1 MFDID
6 RWQEIFGS
14 IRSNILR
21 TVLSGFTVALG
32 LYIFIVL
39 FGMGN
44 GLQNAFQE
52 GFTRDAQ
59 NLITI
64 YTGKT
69 NIAYGGLQADRTVTL
84 NNSDYDAI
92 INSHPEKVQYST
104 PRYSTNMLVKYG
116 KESGNYQI
124 SGANQD
130 EVQIENIKLLGTI
143 FIRLVQMIIAPLV
156 FTTLVVGIAKMGDTT
171 MIGRVGGKA
180 MLWFI
185 SASLISLLL
194 GLVLVNWLEP
204 GHVTKLPIQDAN
216 SVSEIINNS
225 KGFSLEDFVKHI
237 VPKSI
242 FEAFATNEVLQIVL
256 FSIMFGIAL
265 SQFSDDYSKPII
277 KALDVTAHAILKM
290 VSYIMWFAPLGVLG
304 AIAAVV
310 STNGFEIFKVY
321 AIYLRDFFFALGI
334 LWLILCIIGYLILG
348 NRLFELLRR
357 IKAPLLIAFST
368 TSSEAVFPKLVE
380 ELERFGCNNRIVS
393 FILPLGYSFNL
404 DGSMMYMTFASIF
417 IAQIYGIEMSIG
429 QQITML
435 LVLMLTS
442 KGIAGVPRA
451 SLVIIVATCS
461 MFGIPPE
468 GIALILPIDHFC
480 DMGRS
485 MTNVLGNALA
495 TSAVSKWEGQLDHHG
510 GEL

>member
-1 MFDID
+1 MKGQNKLF
-6 RWQEIFGS
+6 
-14 IRSNILR
+14 
-21 TVLSGFTVALG
+21 
-32 LYIFIVL
+32 IFIIIALVL
-39 FGMGN
+39 GVIMG
-44 GLQNAFQE
+44 GVVHLQYPESSE
-52 GFTRDAQ
+52 GF
-59 NLITI
+59 
-64 YTGKT
+64 
-69 NIAYGGLQADRTVTL
+69 
-84 NNSDYDAI
+84 
-92 INSHPEKVQYST
+92 
-104 PRYSTNMLVKYG
+104 
-116 KESGNYQI
+116 
-124 SGANQD
+124 AN
-130 EVQIENIKLLGTI
+130 NIKLLGTI

-156 FTTLVVGIAKMGDTT
+156 FTTLVVGIAKMSDMK
-171 MIGRVGGKA
+171 MIGRVGTKA

-185 SASLISLLL
+185 TASLVSLFI
-194 GLVLVNWLEP
+194 GLIFVNWLEP
-204 GHVTKLPIQDAN
+204 GHVTQLPIQDA
-216 SVSEIINNS
+216 SSAEELLKTS

-237 VPKSI
+237 IPKSL
-242 FEAFATNEVLQIVL
+242 FEAFATNEVLQIVV
-256 FSIMFGIAL
+256 FSIMFGVAL
-265 SQFSDDYSKPII
+265 ANMGEEYTKPIVR
-277 KALDVTAHAILKM
+277 ALDICAHAILKM
-290 VSYIMWFAPLGVLG
+290 VGYIMWFAPFGVLG

-310 STNGFEIFKVY
+310 ATNGFEIFKVY
-321 AIYLRDFFFALGI
+321 AIYLRDFFFALGV
-334 LWLILCIIGYLILG
+334 LWLVLCLVGYIILG

-357 IKAPLLIAFST
+357 IKEPLLIAFST

-417 IAQIYGIEMSIG
+417 IAQIYGIDMTLG

-451 SLVIIVATCS
+451 SLVIIVATCT

-495 TSAVSKWEGQLDHHG
+495 TSSVSKWEGQLENHG
-510 GEL
+510 GDM

>member
-1 MFDID
+1 MKG
-6 RWQEIFGS
+6 Q
-14 IRSNILR
+14 NK
-21 TVLSGFTVALG
+21 
-32 LYIFIVL
+32 L
-39 FGMGN
+39 F
-44 GLQNAFQE
+44 F
-52 GFTRDAQ
+52 
-59 NLITI
+59 
-64 YTGKT
+64 
-69 NIAYGGLQADRTVTL
+69 
-84 NNSDYDAI
+84 AI
-92 INSHPEKVQYST
+92 IIALVLGVIAGGIVHTSYSDSAET
-104 PRYSTNMLVKYG
+104 FAK
-116 KESGNYQI
+116 
-124 SGANQD
+124 
-130 EVQIENIKLLGTI
+130 NIKLLGTI

-156 FTTLVVGIAKMGDTT
+156 FTTLVVGIAKMSD
-171 MIGRVGGKA
+171 MNMVGRVGGKA

-185 SASLISLLL
+185 TASLVSLLI

-204 GHVTKLPIQDAN
+204 GHVTKLPVQDPSAAAEI
-216 SVSEIINNS
+216 VSNS
-225 KGFSLEDFVKHI
+225 KGFSLEDFVKHVI
-237 VPKSI
+237 PKSL
-242 FEAFATNEVLQIVL
+242 FEAFATNEVLQIVV
-256 FSIMFGIAL
+256 FAVMFGIAL
-265 SQFSDDYSKPII
+265 ASMGEDYVKPII
-277 KALDVTAHAILKM
+277 KGFDICAHAILKM
-290 VSYIMWFAPLGVLG
+290 VGYIMWVAPLGVFG

-310 STNGFEIFKVY
+310 ATNGFEIFKVY
-321 AIYLRDFFFALGI
+321 AIYLRDFFFALAI
-334 LWLILCIIGYLILG
+334 LWLVLCLVGYLILG
-348 NRLFELLRR
+348 KRLFELLRR
-357 IKAPLLIAFST
+357 IKEPLLIAFST

-429 QQITML
+429 QQVIML

-495 TSAVSKWEGQLDHHG
+495 TSAVSKWEGQLDNHG
-510 GEL
+510 GNM